1 MSEVRRISAG
11 GAVESR
17 SIVVAAGHGPAEAEA
32 AMTSD
37 GGGSVT
43 RWVGGLKAG
52 DPEATRR
59 LWGRYFADLVRLAR
73 ARLRDAPRAA
83 ADEEDAAL
91 SAFDSLCRGAEQG
104 RFPRLDD
111 RADLWRVLVTITARK
126 AADLVRSERR
136 LKRGGGHVRTE
147 ADLAAAALEA
157 GGLAQAPARQP
168 SPELAALVADECGRL
183 FDALPDESLRQV
195 AQLRLEGYTDQEI
208 AAKLNC
214 GLSTVERRLRTI
226 RTVWTARG

>member
-1 MSEVRRISAG
+1 MS
-11 GAVESR
+11 
-17 SIVVAAGHGPAEAEA
+17 GHGLDAGEAT
-32 AMTSD
+32 MTSD
-37 GGGSVT
+37 AAGSVT
-43 RWVGGLKAG
+43 RWVGELKAG
-52 DPEATRR
+52 DPEATRQ
-59 LWGRYFADLVRLAR
+59 LWGRYFAELVRLAR

-136 LKRGGGHVRTE
+136 LKRGGGHVRAE

-157 GGLAQAPARQP
+157 GGLAQAPAHQP
-168 SPELAALVADECGRL
+168 SPELAAMVADECRRL
-183 FDALPDESLRQV
+183 LDVLPDASLRQV

-208 AAKLNC
+208 AAELGC

-226 RTVWTARG
+226 RAVWTARGGP

>member
-1 MSEVRRISAG
+1 
-11 GAVESR
+11 
-17 SIVVAAGHGPAEAEA
+17 
-32 AMTSD
+32 MTSD
-37 GGGSVT
+37 AAGSVT

-52 DPEATRR
+52 DPEAARQ

-91 SAFDSLCRGAEQG
+91 SAFDSLCRGAELG

-111 RADLWRVLVTITARK
+111 RADLRRVLVTITARK

-136 LKRGGGHVRTE
+136 LKRGGGQVRTE

-157 GGLAQAPARQP
+157 GGLAQAPAHQP
-168 SPELAALVADECGRL
+168 SPELAALVADECRRL
-183 FDALPDESLRQV
+183 FDALPDASLRQV

-214 GLSTVERRLRTI
+214 GLSTVERRLRTV
-226 RTVWTARG
+226 RSVWTARG